1 MAEATIKI
9 SSLMG
14 HKLRANKYASNG
26 FSLLEIIIV
35 LSIIG
40 AIMAVALPR
49 LMDKKQ
55 DTRKVFRDFAIA
67 GKDIR
72 NRAKLGGV
80 SYRLAFRLEKDQQ
93 TWWVEKA
100 TKVILLDKKNLEEA
114 REKAG
119 STFREDE
126 KPPSDFNP
134 DTSIFKKEQQLPEG
148 FRFVHI
154 ESGPQELIATEGIA
168 YIHFFS
174 QGMIEP
180 SAIQI
185 QDPRKNIW
193 TLVFNPITGQS
204 DIIPE
209 AKTLRDLTR

>member
-1 MAEATIKI
+1 MNKKTF
-9 SSLMG
+9 
-14 HKLRANKYASNG
+14 RAG

-49 LMDKKQ
+49 LFDKKQ
-55 DTRKVFRDFAIA
+55 DTRKVFRDFVIA

-72 NRAKLGGV
+72 NRAKLAGV
-80 SYRLAFRLEKDQQ
+80 SYRLAFRLTKDQQ

-100 TKVILLDKKNLEEA
+100 SKAVLLDKKKLELA
-114 REKAG
+114 RDNAA
-119 STFREDE
+119 STFKDE
-126 KPPSDFNP
+126 VKPSSDFTP
-134 DTSIFKKEQQLPEG
+134 DTTIFKKEQILPDG
-148 FRFVHI
+148 FHFIHI
-154 ESGPQELIATEGIA
+154 ESGPQELIATDGLA
-168 YIHFFS
+168 YIHFFP

-185 QDPRKNIW
+185 EDAKKNVW

-209 AKTLRDLTR
+209 AKTLRDFTR

>member
-1 MAEATIKI
+1 MRKTFFLTGQQPLVSKN
-9 SSLMG
+9 SS
-14 HKLRANKYASNG
+14 RG

-40 AIMAVALPR
+40 AIMAIALPR

-55 DTRKVFRDFAIA
+55 DTRKVFREFTIA

-72 NRAKLGGV
+72 NRAKLANS
-80 SYRLAFRLEKDQQ
+80 SYRLAFKLDKDDQS
-93 TWWVEKA
+93 WWVEKA
-100 TKVILLDKKNLEEA
+100 SRTILLDKKKL
-114 REKAG
+114 EKARDDAQ
-119 STFREDE
+119 STFKEDE
-126 KPPSDFNP
+126 KPASEFAP
-134 DTSIFKKEQQLPEG
+134 DTTIFKKEQRLPAG
-148 FRFVHI
+148 WHFIHI
-154 ESGPQELIATEGIA
+154 ESGPQELVMTDGTA
-168 YIHFFS
+168 YIHFFP

-180 SAIQI
+180 SAIQFE
-185 QDPRKNIW
+185 DSKKNIW

>member
-1 MAEATIKI
+1 MDPKQRVNKE
-9 SSLMG
+9 SS
-14 HKLRANKYASNG
+14 SG

-35 LSIIG
+35 LAIIG
-40 AIMAVALPR
+40 AILAIALPR

-55 DTRKVFRDFAIA
+55 DTRKVFRDFVIA

-72 NRAKLGGV
+72 NRAKLAGV
-80 SYRLAFRLEKDQQ
+80 SYRLAFRLDKDQQ

-100 TKVILLDKKNLEEA
+100 TRAVLLDKKKLEA
-114 REKAG
+114 SRDNATA
-119 STFREDE
+119 TFKDE
-126 KPPSDFNP
+126 VKPTTDFTP
-134 DTSIFKKEQQLPEG
+134 DTTIFKKEQKLPDG
-148 FRFVHI
+148 FRFIHI
-154 ESGPQELIATEGIA
+154 ESGPQELIATDGIA

-185 QDPRKNIW
+185 EDAKKNVW

-204 DIIPE
+204 DVIPE

>member
-1 MAEATIKI
+1 MD
-9 SSLMG
+9 
-14 HKLRANKYASNG
+14 HKLRLNKKPSRG

-49 LMDKKQ
+49 LLDKKQ
-55 DTRKVFRDFAIA
+55 DTRKVFRDFVIA

-100 TKVILLDKKNLEEA
+100 TKAILLDKKALEKA

-119 STFREDE
+119 SSFREDE
-126 KPPSDFNP
+126 KPPADFNP

-148 FRFVHI
+148 FSFVHI
-154 ESGPQELIATEGIA
+154 ESGPQELIATEGVA

>member
-1 MAEATIKI
+1 MD
-9 SSLMG
+9 
-14 HKLRANKYASNG
+14 HKLRVNKNSKPKKSNSG

-35 LSIIG
+35 LAIIG
-40 AIMAVALPR
+40 AILGIALPR

-55 DTRKVFRDFAIA
+55 DTRKVFRDFVIA

-72 NRAKLGGV
+72 NRAKLAGV
-80 SYRLAFRLEKDQQ
+80 SYRLAFRLDKDQQ

-100 TKVILLDKKNLEEA
+100 TKAVLLDKKKLEA
-114 REKAG
+114 LRDSAK
-119 STFREDE
+119 STFKDEE
-126 KPPSDFNP
+126 KPASDFTP
-134 DTSIFKKEQQLPEG
+134 DATIFKKEQTLPDG
-148 FRFVHI
+148 FRFIHI
-154 ESGPQELIATEGIA
+154 ESGPQELIATDGIA
-168 YIHFFS
+168 YIHFFA

-185 QDPRKNIW
+185 EDAKKNIW

-204 DIIPE
+204 DVIPE

>member
-1 MAEATIKI
+1 MD
-9 SSLMG
+9 
-14 HKLRANKYASNG
+14 HKLRVNKNSKLEKSNVSG

-35 LSIIG
+35 LAIIG
-40 AIMAVALPR
+40 AILGIALPR
-49 LMDKKQ
+49 LLDKKQ
-55 DTRKVFRDFAIA
+55 DTRKVFRDFVIA

-72 NRAKLGGV
+72 NRAKLAGV

-100 TKVILLDKKNLEEA
+100 TKAVLLDKTKLEA
-114 REKAG
+114 LRESAK
-119 STFREDE
+119 STFKDEE
-126 KPPSDFNP
+126 KPTSDFTP
-134 DTSIFKKEQQLPEG
+134 DASIFKKEQTLPDG
-148 FRFVHI
+148 FRFIHI

-168 YIHFFS
+168 YIHFFA

-185 QDPRKNIW
+185 EDAKKNVW

-204 DIIPE
+204 DVIPE